1 MLLDATEELRNQ
13 MVTTQIEAR
22 GVRGKA
28 AVVAEKDGHYAL
40 SR

>member
-1 MLLDATEELRNQ
+1 VIRAQGLTDTRG
-13 MVTTQIEAR
+13 VFEAR